1 MQKNNMVYAYGIITP
16 SSLLMIEGNFP
27 KPDYYAEVKQIYKM
41 TGGEAC
47 NTSIV
52 LAKLGVS
59 VSLDG
64 LWLGDN
70 VKALD
75 LLDFLQK
82 RKINTEL
89 INVKKGFQNVEETV
103 IADQK
108 TRTIFA
114 NYGLLYQGNRLW
126 NLPNKE
132 MIHSSSV
139 VCLDPFLG
147 DESREVAK
155 VCNEQNIRYVTV
167 DCHFDN
173 YIAQHADVLIIS
185 GEYRKAQFSD
195 VAKSSLFNQYL
206 DKCKGTVIFT
216 SAENDILYNDKHI
229 KTFSPY
235 QVQVIDTTGAGDS
248 FRSGIIYGLIHE
260 YPLEKTIAF
269 ASLLAS
275 YICQSFPGV
284 MNSPTYDELLN
295 FSIKQGYDFP
305 KYL

>member
-1 MQKNNMVYAYGIITP
+1 MQQNMVYAYGIITP

-27 KPDYYAEVKQIYKM
+27 KPDHYAEVNQIYKM

-47 NTSIV
+47 NSSIV

-70 VKALD
+70 VKALE

-82 RKINTEL
+82 SKINIEL
-89 INVKKGFQNVEETV
+89 IHVKKGFQNVEETV

-126 NLPNKE
+126 NLPNEE
-132 MIHSSSV
+132 MIYSSSI

-147 DESREVAK
+147 DESKEVANI
-155 VCNEQNIRYVTV
+155 CREQNIRYVTV
-167 DCHFDN
+167 DCHYEDD
-173 YIAQHADVLIIS
+173 IAQDAHVIIIS
-185 GEYRKAQFSD
+185 GEYRNKQFPNSD
-195 VAKSSLFNQYL
+195 QMQLFRQYL
-206 DKCKGTVIFT
+206 EKCHGTIIFT
-216 SAENDILYNDKHI
+216 SAENDIIYNDQEMK
-229 KTFSPY
+229 KFTPY
-235 QVQVIDTTGAGDS
+235 QVEAIDTTGAGDS
-248 FRSGIIYGLIHE
+248 FRSGIIYGLIHN
-260 YPLEKTIAF
+260 YTLEKTIAF

-284 MNSPTYDELLN
+284 MNSPSYDELRN
-295 FSIKQGYDFP
+295 FSIKQGYDFT
-305 KYL
+305 KHF